1 MVVLG
6 LLLVVIALL
15 AVIIVVLE
23 GGDPAQIDLQ
33 WFTTRTDMRG
43 IFAAGALTV
52 LLAVLGLSLLIN
64 GLKRSRRKRAEVKEL
79 EQRAARRE
87 PAVRESPPVADTS
100 PGNASTPRTES
111 TTRGPSTDSHRPARA
126 ETTDGNSQGASSS
139 TVGGSS
145 TAAGSTTPVVRRRPD
160 DGHPDEH
167 FESTPRDQ

>member
-6 LLLVVIALL
+6 LLLVLIALL

-52 LLAVLGLSLLIN
+52 LIGVLGLSLLIN
-64 GLKRSRRKRAEVKEL
+64 GLKRSRRQRAEVKEL
-79 EQRAARRE
+79 KQRVGRKDSTKRSEPARPVTTDSQRATQAK
-87 PAVRESPPVADTS
+87 
-100 PGNASTPRTES
+100 
-111 TTRGPSTDSHRPARA
+111 
-126 ETTDGNSQGASSS
+126 TTDVSSS
-139 TVGGSS
+139 QRPGSS
-145 TAAGSTTPVVRRRPD
+145 TGAGTSTGAAASTAAAPTTPVARRRSD
-160 DGHPDEH
+160 DDATDEH